1 MQMFWLINMCT
12 LNVCKFLLINYTS
25 IQLKKDKLITSN
37 LPKLWAYL
45 VLWTAYMRVD
55 IHSFVEKYNA
65 FVTHSHTT
73 VPQPPLHSWICICHQ
88 RKCKIMTSENEPRIC
103 RVACL
108 THLLFFLFSL
118 VHGWQFGSSHLKN
131 LSTGGKYVWIFGLI
145 PRTRMLFVTAFSLL
159 EGVLYLL
166 PWKMVKNSTCWVF
179 TSQSESL
186 EDIN

>member
-1 MQMFWLINMCT
+1 MLTHTYTPSDTQKSTRILSGLWLWWWCHGYKQMFWLINMCT
-12 LNVCKFLLINYTS
+12 LNVCQFLLINYTS

-45 VLWTAYMRVD
+45 VLWTAYMRMD

-108 THLLFFLFSL
+108 THLLFFSFLS
-118 VHGWQFGSSHLKN
+118 GSWVA
-131 LSTGGKYVWIFGLI
+131 VWF
-145 PRTRMLFVTAFSLL
+145 
-159 EGVLYLL
+159 
-166 PWKMVKNSTCWVF
+166 
-179 TSQSESL
+179 
-186 EDIN
+186 